1 MIRMRRFYFVSAKQ
15 KQMPTYKSLADL
27 KRYSKDMKARAKAE
41 EAARAEQA
49 AKDARS
55 REGAAFFK
63 HAMAE
68 LGVERLEDKSRR
80 VEHKRPPAPPT
91 TRQRDI
97 EKQKVLEDSLSEQY
111 DPINFLESDDGM
123 LFRRPNVSP
132 DIPRKLFRGEWTV
145 QAHIDLHGL
154 FVEEAR
160 EAVAGFLREA
170 RIRGFRCLR
179 IVHGKGHGSVGGQ
192 SILKEMVRRWLKQ
205 RDEVMAFVQAP
216 PNDGDS
222 GAVIVLLKPFQRS

>member
-1 MIRMRRFYFVSAKQ
+1 
-15 KQMPTYKSLADL
+15 MPTYKSLADL

-154 FVEEAR
+154 FVDEAR
-160 EAVAGFLREA
+160 EAVANFCGNPAFAAFAVFASSMA
-170 RIRGFRCLR
+170 RATTPSAAKAFSRKWFAA
-179 IVHGKGHGSVGGQ
+179 GS
-192 SILKEMVRRWLKQ
+192 SSATKSWLLSRRRPMTETL
-205 RDEVMAFVQAP
+205 AP
-216 PNDGDS
+216 S
-222 GAVIVLLKPFQRS
+222 LFC

>member
-1 MIRMRRFYFVSAKQ
+1 
-15 KQMPTYKSLADL
+15 MPTYKSLADL

-123 LFRRPNVSP
+123 SQRIARHSEKALSRRMDCASP
-132 DIPRKLFRGEWTV
+132 YRSAWL
-145 QAHIDLHGL
+145 
-154 FVEEAR
+154 
-160 EAVAGFLREA
+160 
-170 RIRGFRCLR
+170 IRR
-179 IVHGKGHGSVGGQ
+179 
-192 SILKEMVRRWLKQ
+192 
-205 RDEVMAFVQAP
+205 
-216 PNDGDS
+216 
-222 GAVIVLLKPFQRS
+222 